1 MENQAGNLDKEN
13 VDTTNIE
20 GPKIYTV
27 ESKYKQRFLKHY
39 FLLIIQFITLL
50 PVLRMIKELQQQH
63 GKFCL

>member
-27 ESKYKQRFLKHY
+27 ESK
-39 FLLIIQFITLL
+39 
-50 PVLRMIKELQQQH
+50 
-63 GKFCL
+63 